1 MLSKK
6 DYKKLHYLIQVAF
19 VAVFLFLAYLAV
31 RYVFAAIAPFI
42 IAFIAA
48 SLAEP
53 MVRFFVSKFRFPRA
67 AASTI
72 GIILVLTAFLAFAT
86 FVSVYIWK
94 EGKELIFCLPSYIS
108 SIAEHTKHL
117 MQNDTG
123 IFSYLSDES
132 IAMVMD
138 YIANY
143 DYSTLVTGSIGGF
156 VLGYAGNMVIQ
167 IPNVLVFCIVSIV
180 SSFFMSISFPKVKA
194 FILAQFKPRQQGLI
208 IDVKRSLFSTVG
220 KYLRSYSIL
229 MFTTFAELLIFFLIF
244 GFKPALPLAFLISIV
259 DILPVLG
266 VGTVLIPWSLVSL
279 LSGAPWRALI
289 LICMYIII
297 TIVRQVLEP
306 KVIGDHVGMMP
317 ILTLFC
323 IWVGLKLF
331 GFGGMFLIPITVVIF
346 KNLQDSGKIKLWKTI
361 PEENNIEK
369 EGSDHGNT

>member
-1 MLSKK
+1 MLSKR

-31 RYVFAAIAPFI
+31 RYVFGAIAPFI

-48 SLAEP
+48 SLVEP
-53 MVRFFVSKFRFPRA
+53 IVRFFVSKFRLPRA

-72 GIILVLTAFLAFAT
+72 GIILLLIAFFAIAS
-86 FVSVYIWK
+86 FVSVFIWK
-94 EGKELIFCLPSYIS
+94 EGKDLIFRLPSYIS
-108 SIAEHTKHL
+108 SIAEHIKHL

-123 IFSYLSDES
+123 IFSHLSDES
-132 IAMVMD
+132 IAKVMD

-143 DYSTLVTGSIGGF
+143 DYSTLFTGSIGGF
-156 VLGYAGNMVIQ
+156 VLGYAGNMVVQ
-167 IPNVLVFCIVSIV
+167 IPNILVFCIVSIV
-180 SSFFMSISFPKVKA
+180 SSFFMSISFPKVKS
-194 FILAQFKPRQQGLI
+194 FILMQFKPQQQSLI
-208 IDVKRSLFSTVG
+208 IDVKKTLFSTVG

-244 GFKPALPLAFLISIV
+244 GFEPALPLAFLIAIV

-266 VGTVLIPWSLVSL
+266 VGTILIPWSLVSL

-289 LICMYIII
+289 LICMYIVV

-331 GFGGMFLIPITVVIF
+331 GFGGMFLIPITVVIL
-346 KNLQDSGKIKLWKTI
+346 KNLHESGKVKIWKT
-361 PEENNIEK
+361 PSEENTLEK
-369 EGSDHGNT
+369 EEIDNGNT